1 MCSCGFSNRVD
12 VAINPWS
19 PGGHDTWTII
29 SLAPKK
35 HPYLEKKYENRLF
48 HGTRPKDNPLPRV
61 ELEAPCQ
68 GYTHFVQLK
77 SPTSTQL
84 GYKVCIVKHWKP
96 LRYISFELNRASF
109 NVSWCPSYLQFLL
122 PPFCVCHDLSA
133 SRMYTSCNPQVQCM
147 KLKKIKCCSNM
158 LKLGASVSLFLEAR
172 VQLHKLL
179 MFVCQK
185 TLWKKQTSIVS
196 KQDRED
202 FPRQTTQGVRDTMTP
217 PGCWCRKAS
226 SACGSLHWIPWRLPF
241 LFDGMMTHITYDDI
255 WWPK

>member
-1 MCSCGFSNRVD
+1 MTLGRSS
-12 VAINPWS
+12 PW
-19 PGGHDTWTII
+19 PRKNIG
-29 SLAPKK
+29 

-172 VQLHKLL
+172 VHLHKLL

-185 TLWKKQTSIVS
+185 TEETNIDCFQTISGEFS
-196 KQDRED
+196 KANNARSTGHHE
-202 FPRQTTQGVRDTMTP
+202 
-217 PGCWCRKAS
+217 AS
-226 SACGSLHWIPWRLPF
+226 SMLMPQS
-241 LFDGMMTHITYDDI
+241 
-255 WWPK
+255 